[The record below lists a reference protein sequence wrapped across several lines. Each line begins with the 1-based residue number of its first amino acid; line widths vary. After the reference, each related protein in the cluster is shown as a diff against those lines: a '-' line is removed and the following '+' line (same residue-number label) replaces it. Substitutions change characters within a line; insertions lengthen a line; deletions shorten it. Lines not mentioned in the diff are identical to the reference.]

1 MTAKVQPVSNSSFI
15 AGIGYDPDT
24 QVLTLQ
30 FTDGN
35 SYEYNDVDDG
45 TYNEMAASDSMGRFF
60 HSRIKGQY
68 SGRRV

>member
-1 MTAKVQPVSNSSFI
+1 MTAKVTPVSNSSLI
-15 AGIGYDPDT
+15 AGIGFDPDSQT
-24 QVLTLQ
+24 LTLQ

-35 SYEYNDVDDG
+35 SYEYQGVDDG
-45 TYNEMAASDSMGRFF
+45 TYNELLASDSMGKFF